1 MATRRNAAKA
11 PAKAAPKTETVKA
24 EAKTAAAEVKA
35 ETPVKAVVEAPAAK
49 PVETTKKAPAKK
61 APAKKADPKACV
73 VIEFSGKQIVAKD
86 VLDITDYLCD
96 ECHRKFEAVKAYAEA
111 HKGAEIKTIEVYVK
125 PEENVAYYVV
135 NGEGSDDYKVI
146 L

>member
-11 PAKAAPKTETVKA
+11 AAKAAPKTETVKA
-24 EAKTAAAEVKA
+24 EVKTTAAEVEA
-35 ETPVKAVVEAPAAK
+35 PVKAVVEAPAAK

-73 VIEFSGKQIVAKD
+73 VIEFAGKQIVAKD
-86 VLDITDYLCD
+86 VLD
-96 ECHRKFEAVKAYAEA
+96 KAVKAYAEA

-135 NGEGSDDYKVI
+135 NGEGSDDYKVT

>member
-1 MATRRNAAKA
+1 MSVGKDSILRAANAEAKNTEAKTAPVKPAEEAKA
-11 PAKAAPKTETVKA
+11 PA
-24 EAKTAAAEVKA
+24 EAKEAPKA
-35 ETPVKAVVEAPAAK
+35 ETKEPA
-49 PVETTKKAPAKK
+49 AKK

-86 VLDITDYLCD
+86 VLD
-96 ECHRKFEAVKAYAEA
+96 KAVKAYEA
-111 HKGAEIKTIEVYVK
+111 DHKGAEIKTIEVYVK

>member
-1 MATRRNAAKA
+1 MSVGKDSILRAANAEAKNTETKAEPVKPAEEVKA
-11 PAKAAPKTETVKA
+11 PAKAEV
-24 EAKTAAAEVKA
+24 AK
-35 ETPVKAVVEAPAAK
+35 APA
-49 PVETTKKAPAKK
+49 AKK

-73 VIEFSGKQIVAKD
+73 CIEFAGKQIVAKD
-86 VLDITDYLCD
+86 VLD
-96 ECHRKFEAVKAYAEA
+96 KAVKAYAEA

>member
-11 PAKAAPKTETVKA
+11 AAKAAPKTAAVKA
-24 EAKTAAAEVKA
+24 EAKTVAAEVKA
-35 ETPVKAVVEAPAAK
+35 EAPVKAVAEAPAAK
-49 PVETTKKAPAKK
+49 PVEATKKAPAKK

-73 VIEFSGKQIVAKD
+73 VIEFAGKQIVAKD
-86 VLDITDYLCD
+86 VL
-96 ECHRKFEAVKAYAEA
+96 EKAEKAYEEA

-135 NGEGSDDYKVI
+135 NGEGSDDYKVT

>member
-1 MATRRNAAKA
+1 MSVGKDSILRAANADAK
-11 PAKAAPKTETVKA
+11 KT
-24 EAKTAAAEVKA
+24 EVKA
-35 ETPVKAVVEAPAAK
+35 ETKPAEEVKAPVKAEAAPA
-49 PVETTKKAPAKK
+49 AKK

-73 VIEFSGKQIVAKD
+73 VIEFAGKQIVAKD
-86 VLDITDYLCD
+86 VLDKT
-96 ECHRKFEAVKAYAEA
+96 VKAYEEA

-135 NGEGSDDYKVI
+135 NGEGSDDYKVT

>member
-24 EAKTAAAEVKA
+24 EVKTAAEVKA

-86 VLDITDYLCD
+86 VLD
-96 ECHRKFEAVKAYAEA
+96 KAVKAYEA
-111 HKGAEIKTIEVYVK
+111 DHKGAEIKTIEVYVK

-135 NGEGSDDYKVI
+135 NGEGSDDYKVT

>member
-1 MATRRNAAKA
+1 M
-11 PAKAAPKTETVKA
+11 
-24 EAKTAAAEVKA
+24 
-35 ETPVKAVVEAPAAK
+35 K

-86 VLDITDYLCD
+86 VLD
-96 ECHRKFEAVKAYAEA
+96 KAVKAYEA
-111 HKGAEIKTIEVYVK
+111 DHKGAEIKTIEVYVK

>member
-11 PAKAAPKTETVKA
+11 AAKAAPKTTTVKTEANTVAAVVKA
-24 EAKTAAAEVKA
+24 EA
-35 ETPVKAVVEAPAAK
+35 PVKAVAEAPAAK
-49 PVETTKKAPAKK
+49 PVEATKKAPAKK
-61 APAKKADPKACV
+61 APAKKADPKASV
-73 VIEFSGKQIVAKD
+73 VIEFAGKQIVAKD
-86 VLDITDYLCD
+86 VLD
-96 ECHRKFEAVKAYAEA
+96 KAVKAYEEA

-135 NGEGSDDYKVI
+135 NGEGSNDYKVT

>member
-11 PAKAAPKTETVKA
+11 TAKAAPKTETVKA

-73 VIEFSGKQIVAKD
+73 YIEFAGKQIVAKD
-86 VLDITDYLCD
+86 VLD
-96 ECHRKFEAVKAYAEA
+96 KAVKAYAEA

>member
-11 PAKAAPKTETVKA
+11 AAKAAPKTETAKA
-24 EAKTAAAEVKA
+24 EVKTAATEVKA

-86 VLDITDYLCD
+86 VLD
-96 ECHRKFEAVKAYAEA
+96 KAVKAYEA
-111 HKGAEIKTIEVYVK
+111 NHKAQRSK
-125 PEENVAYYVV
+125 PL
-135 NGEGSDDYKVI
+135 KFM
-146 L
+146 